1 MLEYS
6 EKTYKRVG
14 RAGASNIVI
23 GILLIVGGI
32 TLGVLSIV
40 HGGKLLA
47 SKQDLID

>member
-6 EKTYKRVG
+6 EKTYQRIG

-23 GILLIVGGI
+23 GVLLIIGGL

-47 SKQDLID
+47 SRRHLID

>member
-6 EKTYKRVG
+6 DKIFKRVVN
-14 RAGASNIVI
+14 AGTTNIVI

-32 TLGVLSIV
+32 TLGTLSIV

-47 SKQDLID
+47 SRQDLID